1 MQRIKEHLVQAN
13 SLQIDQFFTA
23 LDARLGRS
31 IHRVLIVPLYGRVNE
46 FLSVGE
52 ALEFLELHP
61 IYEGSGEF
69 RKYEIF
75 VEFSN
80 GDKVDA
86 FFSDKQKVRDFLSFI
101 ATQ

>member
-69 RKYEIF
+69 GSMKSLSNFRMGIRLTLSLATNRKFAIF
-75 VEFSN
+75 
-80 GDKVDA
+80 
-86 FFSDKQKVRDFLSFI
+86 
-101 ATQ
+101 